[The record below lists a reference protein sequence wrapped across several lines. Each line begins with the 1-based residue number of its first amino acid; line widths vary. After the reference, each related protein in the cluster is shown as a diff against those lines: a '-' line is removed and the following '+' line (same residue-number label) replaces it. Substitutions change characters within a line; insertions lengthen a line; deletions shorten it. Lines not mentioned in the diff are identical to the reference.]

1 MRLWCLLRLGQTS
14 EHGNQKEIRA
24 HKNGGSLV
32 YICIDKETVLEA
44 AIDTKEDFRFVMKMM
59 KFT

>member
-1 MRLWCLLRLGQTS
+1 MLRLGQTS